1 VFVQVRLGHPKD
13 FLHIVHLFELVSP
26 IGEFVLLFDSDGVG
40 AVAPVLLVGANTLFE
55 LGQEPIDKAN
65 CV

>member
-1 VFVQVRLGHPKD
+1 MFVQVRLGHPKN
-13 FLHIVHLFELVSP
+13 FLHIVHFFELVCP
-26 IGEFVLLFDSDGVG
+26 VGEFVLLFDSHGVS

-55 LGQEPIDKAN
+55 LGQEPIYEAH